1 MKETLL
7 LKRKQKPRVIEHQ
20 YRKHTGRT
28 RKDGFDKADASK
40 EIQIVVTTNFE
51 IDSFVKG
58 YHEYKNIW
66 TPKIGE
72 TLSIEREPGNLV
84 DKYAVC
90 VNKNNEIVGHLP
102 LGKDGKFAKTVFYFL
117 RADEFGSCDVLIKG
131 KPANFGDGDGMQ
143 VPCSLNFTGRKKFI
157 VILEKTLKL

>member
-1 MKETLL
+1 M
-7 LKRKQKPRVIEHQ
+7 Q
-20 YRKHTGRT
+20 
-28 RKDGFDKADASK
+28 DK

-72 TLSIEREPGNLV
+72 LLSTEREPGNLV

-90 VNKNNEIVGHLP
+90 VKKNNEIVGHLQ
-102 LGKDGKFAKTVFYFL
+102 LGKDGKFAKTMFYFL
-117 RADEFGSCDVLIKG
+117 RADEYGSCDVSIKG
-131 KPANFGDGDGMQ
+131 KPVNLGGGDGMQ
-143 VPCSLNFTGRKKFI
+143 NPCLLNFASRKKFI
-157 VILEKTLKL
+157 DILEKTLKL

>member
-1 MKETLL
+1 MDLTKLI
-7 LKRKQKPRVIEHQ
+7 Q
-20 YRKHTGRT
+20 
-28 RKDGFDKADASK
+28 DK

-66 TPKIGE
+66 TPEIGE
-72 TLSIEREPGNLV
+72 TLSTEREPGNLV

-90 VNKNNEIVGHLP
+90 VKKNNEILGHLQ

-117 RADEFGSCDVLIKG
+117 RADEYGSCDVLIKG
-131 KPANFGDGDGMQ
+131 TFGKRCFDKASSM
-143 VPCSLNFTGRKKFI
+143 FI
-157 VILEKTLKL
+157 KLHWPKEVY

>member
-1 MKETLL
+1 MDLTKLM
-7 LKRKQKPRVIEHQ
+7 Q
-20 YRKHTGRT
+20 
-28 RKDGFDKADASK
+28 DK
-40 EIQIVVTTNFE
+40 EIQIIVTTNFE

-72 TLSIEREPGNLV
+72 TLSTEREPGNLV

-90 VNKNNEIVGHLP
+90 VKKNDEIVGHLQ
-102 LGKDGKFAKTVFYFL
+102 LGKDGKFAKNVVYFL
-117 RADEFGSCDVLIKG
+117 RADEYGSCDLLIKG
-131 KPANFGDGDGMQ
+131 KPVNLGDGDGVQ

-157 VILEKTLKL
+157 DILEKTLKL